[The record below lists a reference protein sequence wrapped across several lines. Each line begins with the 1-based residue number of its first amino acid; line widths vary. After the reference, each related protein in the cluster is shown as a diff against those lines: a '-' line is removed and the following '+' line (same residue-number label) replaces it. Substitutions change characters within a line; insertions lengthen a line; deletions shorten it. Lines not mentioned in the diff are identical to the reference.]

1 MPSIHII
8 PEELKNKIAAGE
20 VIERPASVVKELIEN
35 SIDAMSSEIIIDIIN
50 GGKRLIRVSDNG
62 TGMDREDALLCFQR
76 HATSKLLKEEDLFN
90 IKTLGFRGEALSSIA
105 SVSNMKIMTGTK
117 KLNIGT
123 SIELTGGNIKEIKE
137 IVTSGTTIEVRDLFF
152 NTPARKKFLKK
163 NATELYH
170 IIDIITKES
179 LSHWWISFKLRSD
192 NKLILDLPSSTCY
205 DERILNIYGKEFL
218 DKLIRIKIQDDN
230 ITMDAF
236 ISNIDNL
243 KNTRTHQFIFI
254 NNRPIKDQ
262 LINHAVYSAYDGL
275 IPRDKQPIFFIFLK
289 INPEKIDVNVHPTKR
304 EVRLDDKEMFY
315 QFIKKH
321 IKSAL
326 VEKKEQFVK
335 EFLQKNIDIH
345 KGLKD
350 PQTLNT
356 LNNLH
361 TKSILE
367 VSENFELNYKTSLPF
382 INIGDTF
389 IAISGKAGLT
399 LIDFHAAHERILFER
414 FLKGIDLTSS
424 QLLFPKQIQL
434 PLNEYKTIVEN
445 SDILMEF
452 GIHIEDFGQNTIII
466 RSLPDVL
473 IQADIESILLD
484 IASFILKERTSN
496 IPIKKSIAAK
506 LACHSSLRGM
516 RILSQE
522 EVNNLITELEKTENP
537 EQCPHGR
544 PTRIFF
550 SLDELKKMFK
560 KK

>member
-50 GGKRLIRVSDNG
+50 GGKRLIKVSDNG

-304 EVRLDDKEMFY
+304 EVRLDDKEMVY

-326 VEKKEQFVK
+326 VEKREQFVK

>member
-192 NKLILDLPSSTCY
+192 NKLILDLPSSTFY

-218 DKLIRIKIQDDN
+218 DKLIRINIQDDN
-230 ITMDAF
+230 TTMDAF

-304 EVRLDDKEMFY
+304 EVRLDDKEMVY

-326 VEKKEQFVK
+326 VEKREQFVK

>member
-304 EVRLDDKEMFY
+304 EVRLDDKEMVY

-326 VEKKEQFVK
+326 VEKREQFVK

>member
-230 ITMDAF
+230 TTMDAF

-304 EVRLDDKEMFY
+304 EVRLDDKEMVY

-326 VEKKEQFVK
+326 VEKREQFVK